1 MPEPEAVLA
10 VAAVSHPG
18 QKRERNEDAYGYE
31 LTPYGGVFVVAD
43 GMGGHAHGDRAARM
57 AVETIIGAL
66 KDREPSPALLADALE
81 EANRRIYQAA
91 KSGRAEGMGTTATA
105 LVVDFP
111 YALIGHVGDSR
122 AYLFRNG
129 LLVQL
134 TQDHSWVADRV
145 REGLLRPED
154 ARGHRWKNV
163 ITNALGTFPEVE
175 VDLLGLRLKAG
186 DLLLLSTDGLHGV
199 LGEEAIARVLA
210 GEQNLKQA
218 VNRLVELAN
227 AWGGPDNIT
236 AIAVRAERVPA
247 GGEKP
252 YALMLSGDQPVY
264 IRARSGDTELVLP
277 KRPPKYRLSELVLLV
292 LWLLL
297 LAYVLLSQRP

>member
-1 MPEPEAVLA
+1 MPEAEPALA
-10 VAAVSHPG
+10 VAARTDPG
-18 QKRERNEDAYGYE
+18 QKRQRNEDAYGYR
-31 LTPYGGVFVVAD
+31 LTDYGGVFVVAD

-57 AVETIIGAL
+57 AVETVL
-66 KDREPSPALLADALE
+66 ERLTNRDPSPALLADALE
-81 EANRRIYQAA
+81 EANRRILQTAR
-91 KSGRAEGMGTTATA
+91 SERAEGMGTTATA

-111 YALIGHVGDSR
+111 YALVGHVGDSR
-122 AYLFRNG
+122 AYLLRNG

-154 ARGHRWKNV
+154 ARSHRWKNV

-175 VDLLGLRLKAG
+175 VDLLGLRLKPG

-199 LGEEAIARVLA
+199 LGEEAIARVLT
-210 GEQNLKQA
+210 A
-218 VNRLVELAN
+218 VPTLEDALDRLVELAN

-236 AIAVRAERVPA
+236 AIAVRADRVPER
-247 GGEKP
+247 GEKP

-277 KRPPKYRLSELVLLV
+277 RGAPRYRWSEIVLLA
-292 LWLLL
+292 LWLGL

>member
-1 MPEPEAVLA
+1 M
-10 VAAVSHPG
+10 AALSHPG
-18 QKRERNEDAYGYE
+18 QKRERNEDAYGYQ

-57 AVETIIGAL
+57 AVDTIVEHLIER
-66 KDREPSPALLADALE
+66 DPSPALLADAME

-91 KSGRAEGMGTTATA
+91 RSGRAEGMGTTATA

-111 YALIGHVGDSR
+111 YALIAHVGDSR
-122 AYLFRNG
+122 AYLLRNG

-175 VDLLGLRLKAG
+175 VDLLGLKLKPG

-199 LGEEAIARVLA
+199 LGEEAIARVLT
-210 GEQNLKQA
+210 GEPNLEQA
-218 VNRLVELAN
+218 VGRLVELAN

-236 AIAVRAERVPA
+236 TLAVRADRVPE

-252 YALMLSGDQPVY
+252 YALLLSSDQPVY
-264 IRARSGDTELVLP
+264 IRARSGETELVLP
-277 KRPPKYRLSELVLLV
+277 KRPPKYRLSEIVLLL
-292 LWLLL
+292 LWLGL
-297 LAYVLLSQRP
+297 LAYVLLNQRG

>member
-1 MPEPEAVLA
+1 VPEAETALA
-10 VAAVSHPG
+10 VAAMTHPG
-18 QKRERNEDAYGYE
+18 QKRERNEDAYGYVH
-31 LTPYGGVFVVAD
+31 TPYGGVFVVAD

-57 AVETIIGAL
+57 AVETIIERL
-66 KDREPSPALLADALE
+66 KDRDPSPALLAEAVE

-91 KSGRAEGMGTTATA
+91 KGSRAEGMGTTATA

-111 YALIGHVGDSR
+111 YALVAHVGDSR

-154 ARGHRWKNV
+154 ARGHRWKNI

-175 VDLLGLRLKAG
+175 VDLLGFKLKPG

-199 LGEEAIARVLA
+199 LGEEAIARVLS
-210 GEQNLKQA
+210 GEPNLNEA
-218 VNRLVELAN
+218 VRRLVELAN

-236 AIAVRAERVPA
+236 ALAVQANEVPEN
-247 GGEKP
+247 GEKP
-252 YALMLSGDQPVY
+252 YALAFASDQPVY
-264 IRARSGDTELVLP
+264 IRARSGEPELVLP
-277 KRPPKYRLSELVLLV
+277 KPPPRYRFTEVVLLL
-292 LWLLL
+292 LWLGL
-297 LAYVLLSQRP
+297 LAYVLFHPRG